1 MSKLFEFGAGWVV
14 ASFLL
19 FAAFM
24 IVAVI
29 VAAIYAWVKGGK
41 AADGGL
47 PGLPVAWL
55 LTVDR

>member
-41 AADGGL
+41 AADEFRREQ
-47 PGLPVAWL
+47 AERN
-55 LTVDR
+55 DK